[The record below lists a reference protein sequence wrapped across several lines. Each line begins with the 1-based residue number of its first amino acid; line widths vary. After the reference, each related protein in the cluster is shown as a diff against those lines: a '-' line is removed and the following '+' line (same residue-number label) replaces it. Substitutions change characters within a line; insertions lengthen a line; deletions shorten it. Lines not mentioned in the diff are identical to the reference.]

1 MATRRAFAQEDSNL
15 ATASVA
21 TSRQKQYKDI
31 DLSFTAKASGEIF
44 KKTDAAA
51 VKQAVKTLILT
62 NLLEKPFNP
71 FFGGDIRSKLFEL
84 ADNQTGTQIR
94 RNIIQQVKEYE
105 PRATITDLKVIAEP
119 DRNSIDVTIQFKI
132 NNTGETV
139 EFTTTLARLR

>member
-1 MATRRAFAQEDSNL
+1 M
-15 ATASVA
+15 
-21 TSRQKQYKDI
+21 K
-31 DLSFTAKASGEIF
+31 
-44 KKTDAAA
+44 
-51 VKQAVKTLILT
+51 
-62 NLLEKPFNP
+62 KPFNP
-71 FFGGDIRSKLFEL
+71 FFGGDVRSKLFEL